1 MRSEETPL
9 ALVLAG
15 HVDHGKSSLLGRL
28 LHELD
33 LLPAGKAE
41 ELAKISAK
49 RGVPLEWSFALDSF
63 QAERD
68 QAITLDTTRVRLT
81 TPRRTLVVIDAPGHK
96 ELLKNMIGGAS
107 AAGAALLVLDAQAG
121 AEEQTLRHA
130 YLLKLLGVRE
140 LVVALNKMDLV
151 GYKEAT
157 VAAREREVRTALE
170 RLGLDPRAI
179 VPVSARDGANL
190 KDRGEHLPWY
200 RGPTLLAALEALPA
214 PKSDSALPLRMPVQ
228 DVYRSDTR
236 RVIAGRVESGRLS
249 VGDELLFSPSGRTA
263 RVALLCAWPQDGPAS
278 VEAGDNAAVVLDRPL
293 VVERGE
299 LASHR
304 EHPPKWTAVFDAEV
318 FWLGATPLVAGREIT
333 LQLATRSVGVRV
345 QAIRHRVDVGTLEP
359 QPASSIVATEVAR
372 ITLRGHELIALDD
385 FAVLPATGRFV
396 LRDGFVIVGGG
407 IADASGYPD
416 QHVARAAAANLTP
429 MQHQVTDAERAK
441 RLGHAGAVLWLT
453 GLSGSG
459 KSTLAMAL
467 ERRLFDAG
475 YASYVLDGDNVRR
488 GLNANLGFSPEDRQ
502 ENIRR
507 IGEVAGLFAEAGLIC
522 ITAFISPYRDDRQRA
537 REATRGGNF
546 FEIYVRAELAVCE
559 ARDPKGLYWKAR
571 HGELKGFT
579 GIDSPYEEPDA
590 PELVVDTAKQEIGA
604 CVDLLFD
611 FVKTRCRAPT

>member
-1 MRSEETPL
+1 MQRETPL

-33 LLPAGKAE
+33 LLPAGKAD
-41 ELAKISAK
+41 ELAKLSER

-68 QAITLDTTRVRLT
+68 QAITIDTTRVRVK
-81 TPRRTLVVIDAPGHK
+81 TPHRTLVVIDAPGHK

-107 AAGAALLVLDAQAG
+107 AASAALLVLDAQAG

-140 LVVALNKMDLV
+140 LIVAINKMDLV
-151 GYKEAT
+151 GYSEAT
-157 VAAREREVRTALE
+157 FGEREREVGAALA
-170 RLGLDPRAI
+170 RLGLRPRAI
-179 VPVSARDGANL
+179 VPVSARDGVNL
-190 KDRGEHLPWY
+190 KDRGSRVPWHH
-200 RGPTLLAALEALPA
+200 GPTLLSALEAIPV
-214 PKSDSALPLRMPVQ
+214 PKADRALPLRLPVQ
-228 DVYRSDTR
+228 DVYRSDTQR
-236 RVIAGRVESGRLS
+236 TIAGRIESGALA
-249 VGDELLFSPSGRTA
+249 VGDELLFSPSGRSA
-263 RVALLCAWPQDGPAS
+263 RVSALRAWPQDGPKK

-299 LASHR
+299 VASHR

-318 FWLGATPLVAGREIT
+318 FWLGATPLTPGRELT
-333 LQLATRSVGVRV
+333 LQLATRTVGVRV
-345 QAIRHRVDVGTLEP
+345 QAIRHRVDVGTLEL
-359 QPASSIVATEVAR
+359 QPAAAISATEVAR
-372 ITLRGHELIALDD
+372 VTLRAHELIAVDD
-385 FAVLPATGRFV
+385 FSALPATGRFV
-396 LRDGFVIVGGG
+396 LRDGFVTVGGG
-407 IADASGYPD
+407 IIDASGYPD

-429 MQHQVTDAERAK
+429 MRHQVTDVERAA
-441 RLGHAGAVLWLT
+441 RLGHAGAVVWFT

-475 YASYVLDGDNVRR
+475 YAVYVLDGDNVRR
-488 GLNANLGFSPEDRQ
+488 GLNANLSFSPEDRQ

-507 IGEVAGLFAEAGLIC
+507 IGEVAALFADAGFIC

-537 REATRGGNF
+537 REATRGGPF
-546 FEIYVRAELAVCE
+546 FEVHVRADLAVCE

-571 HGELKGFT
+571 HGEIKGFT

-590 PELVVDTAKQEIGA
+590 AELVVDTTQQDIAT
-604 CVDLLFD
+604 CVEQLFT
-611 FVKTRCRAPT
+611 FVATRSRSK